1 MMWMQTVMQ
10 AAWEF
15 LKQYARDEDG
25 RIIAAS
31 SNEGSGEVS
40 DEQWN

>member
-15 LKQYARDEDG
+15 LKQYARDEDE
-25 RIIAAS
+25 RIIAAP
-31 SNEGSGEVS
+31 SNAGGVEVLEG
-40 DEQWN
+40 